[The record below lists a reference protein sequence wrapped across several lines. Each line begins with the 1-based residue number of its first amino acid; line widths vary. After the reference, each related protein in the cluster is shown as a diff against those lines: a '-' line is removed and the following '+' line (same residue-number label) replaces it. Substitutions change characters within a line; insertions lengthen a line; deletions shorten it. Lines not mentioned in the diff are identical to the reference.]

1 MQTQMPSEWK
11 ASCSHLEERKWVEIP
26 RNSLGESCRGIAS
39 RRLTPNIAGAAG
51 PGAGRHSRVVL
62 CPRLGGAL
70 PHSVLFFFSASWIHV
85 TCSELFS
92 LLKAPCG
99 KMKRKLLSLSPP
111 PTCFTQWQSRT
122 YFRSFPVTASML
134 SLHTP
139 GGQAESPAT
148 RACPGQVP
156 PRQDPTHKSSVEGHR
171 WCKLSPASTLLHWL
185 LLMQTLRTILSGTRW
200 ETSEEITT

>member
-1 MQTQMPSEWK
+1 MLKMQ
-11 ASCSHLEERKWVEIP
+11 IP

-200 ETSEEITT
+200 ETGEEITT